1 MQIAIPAF
9 DAVNGLDSLVAPAI
23 LNRMNVQVWSCSRVG
38 VIFGLESGLR
48 V

>member
-9 DAVNGLDSLVAPAI
+9 DGANGLDSLVAPAI
-23 LNRMNVQVWSCSRVG
+23 LNRMNAQVWPCSRAG